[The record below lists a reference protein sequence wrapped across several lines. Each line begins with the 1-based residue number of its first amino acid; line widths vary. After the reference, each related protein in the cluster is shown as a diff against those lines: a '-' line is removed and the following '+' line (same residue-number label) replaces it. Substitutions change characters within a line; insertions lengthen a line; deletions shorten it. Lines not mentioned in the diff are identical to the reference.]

1 MCCCAAVCDLKATV
15 PGLEFSM
22 LLNNVFSRLNYTAKL
37 PFLLI
42 LVLASSQS
50 AAQQW
55 SLASSVEQAMLTS
68 PELQQANAEIG
79 ARQEDTNL
87 SGMWPDPE
95 IGFRVDNKM
104 GQDDGAGGY
113 DLTDV
118 VIRQSIPMS
127 RVKHQESA
135 AEASLKAARFSYR
148 YQSLQVQNRVSKAF
162 HQLQLAAAELSLA
175 EKQMKQADE
184 MYGQDKKKSAAI
196 VVRYLSPLEEMRL
209 SIIREE
215 ARQAAG
221 SAEGKYKEVLSEF
234 VKLLGIEMAAVGGV
248 SKLLPVTVIP
258 DIEQLTELQ
267 NNHAQLSSQQ
277 QQVMA
282 AKHEIDVAR
291 SSQMIDPTIGLS
303 WSKDTLTV
311 GRSDIYAIMF
321 NIQIPLSGRKNTAA
335 SKATYKASQQRIEL
349 QLLRR
354 ELKINLNKSFTH
366 LNHVVEQ
373 AVEFNRKV
381 LKPAGKML
389 ELTNKG
395 FTSGELNIL
404 SLVDANNTYFAARL
418 AYLELLYQARV
429 ELADVKLFAGQ
440 LSTDIPV
447 QNASLQSSSISMGG
461 Q

>member
-1 MCCCAAVCDLKATV
+1 
-15 PGLEFSM
+15 M
-22 LLNNVFSRLNYTAKL
+22 LFKDVFSRFKHTTKV
-37 PFLLI
+37 PFYLVI
-42 LVLASSQS
+42 VLATSQS
-50 AAQQW
+50 VAQQW
-55 SLASSVEQAMLTS
+55 SLETSVEQAMLTS
-68 PELQQANAEIG
+68 PELKQASAEIG

-118 VIRQSIPMS
+118 LIRQSIPVS
-127 RVKHQESA
+127 RIKHQESA
-135 AEASLKAARFSYR
+135 AEASLKAAMFAYR
-148 YQSLQVQNRVSKAF
+148 YQSLQVQNRVSKVF
-162 HQLQLAAAELSLA
+162 HQLQFAAAELSLA
-175 EKQMKQADE
+175 EKQMKLADE
-184 MYGQDKKKSAAI
+184 LYGQNKKSQGI
-196 VVRYLSPLEEMRL
+196 VVRYLTPLEKMRL
-209 SIIREE
+209 TIIREE

-234 VKLLGIEMAAVGGV
+234 VKLIGIEIDAVSSV
-248 SKLLPVTVIP
+248 AELLPVTVIP
-258 DIEQLTELQ
+258 AMEKLTELQ
-267 NNHAQLSSQQ
+267 NKHAQLSSQQ

-291 SSQMIDPTIGLS
+291 TSQMIDPTIGLS
-303 WSKDTLTV
+303 WSKDTLST

-321 NIQIPLSGRKNTAA
+321 NIQIPLSDRKNTAA

-349 QLLRR
+349 QLLKR

-373 AVEFNRKV
+373 AVDYKKKV
-381 LKPAGKML
+381 LSPAGKML

-404 SLVDANNTYFAARL
+404 SLVDANNTYFEARL

-440 LSTDIPV
+440 LTTDIPV
-447 QNASLQSSSISMGG
+447 QDVSLNGG
-461 Q
+461 DL

>member
-1 MCCCAAVCDLKATV
+1 
-15 PGLEFSM
+15 M
-22 LLNNVFSRLNYTAKL
+22 LFRDVFSRLKHTANV
-37 PFLLI
+37 PLL
-42 LVLASSQS
+42 LVIVLVTSQS

-55 SLASSVEQAMLTS
+55 SLESSVEQAMLTS
-68 PELQQANAEIG
+68 PELKQAGAEIG

-87 SGMWPDPE
+87 SSMWPDPE

-127 RVKHQESA
+127 RIKHQESA
-135 AEASLKAARFSYR
+135 AEASLKAAMFSYR
-148 YQSLQVQNRVSKAF
+148 YHSLQVQNRVSKVF
-162 HQLQLAAAELSLA
+162 HQLQFAAAELSLA
-175 EKQMKQADE
+175 EKQMQLADE
-184 MYGQDKKKSAAI
+184 LYGQNKSKSAGI
-196 VVRYLSPLEEMRL
+196 VVRYLTPLEKMRL
-209 SIIREE
+209 TIIREE
-215 ARQAAG
+215 ARQAAS

-234 VKLLGIEMAAVGGV
+234 VKLIGIEIDAVTSV
-248 SKLLPVTVIP
+248 SELLPVTVIP
-258 DIEQLTELQ
+258 AMEQLTELQ

-291 SSQMIDPTIGLS
+291 SSQMLDPTIGLS
-303 WSKDTLTV
+303 WSKDTLSI
-311 GRSDIYAIMF
+311 GRSDIYGIMF
-321 NIQIPLSGRKNTAA
+321 NIQIPLSDRKNTAA

-349 QLLRR
+349 QLLKR

-366 LNHVVEQ
+366 LNHVVKQ
-373 AVEFNRKV
+373 AVDYKKKV
-381 LKPAGKML
+381 LKPAEKML

-395 FTSGELNIL
+395 FISGELNIL
-404 SLVDANNTYFAARL
+404 SLVDANNTYFEARL

-440 LSTDIPV
+440 LTTDIPV
-447 QNASLQSSSISMGG
+447 QKVSLNEEDR
-461 Q
+461 

>member
-1 MCCCAAVCDLKATV
+1 
-15 PGLEFSM
+15 M
-22 LLNNVFSRLNYTAKL
+22 LLKDVFSRLNYTAKM

-42 LVLASSQS
+42 MVLATSQS

-55 SLASSVEQAMLTS
+55 SLESSVEQAMSTS
-68 PELQQANAEIG
+68 PELRQASAEIG

-118 VIRQSIPMS
+118 VIRQSIPVS
-127 RVKHQESA
+127 RIKHQESV
-135 AEASLKAARFSYR
+135 AEASLKAAMFAYR
-148 YQSLQVQNRVSKAF
+148 YQSLQVQNRVSKVF
-162 HQLQLAAAELSLA
+162 HQLQFAAAELSLA
-175 EKQMKQADE
+175 EKQMKLADE
-184 MYGQDKKKSAAI
+184 LYGQNKKKSQGI
-196 VVRYLSPLEEMRL
+196 VVRYLTPLEKMRL
-209 SIIREE
+209 TIIREE

-234 VKLLGIEMAAVGGV
+234 VKLVGIEMDAVSSV
-248 SKLLPVTVIP
+248 SELLPVTAIP
-258 DIEQLTELQ
+258 AIEQLTELQ

-282 AKHEIDVAR
+282 AKHEIDVAH

-303 WSKDTLTV
+303 WSKDTLST
-311 GRSDIYAIMF
+311 GRSDIYGIMF

-349 QLLRR
+349 QLLKR

-366 LNHVVEQ
+366 LNHVVKQ
-373 AVEFNRKV
+373 AVDYKKKV
-381 LKPAGKML
+381 LSPAGKML

-404 SLVDANNTYFAARL
+404 SLVDANNTYFEARL

-440 LSTDIPV
+440 LTTDIPAQDV
-447 QNASLQSSSISMGG
+447 SLNEGDL
-461 Q
+461 